1 MKKMTIINEE
11 KIESEI
17 LDNADKEASKGD
29 EE

>member
-17 LDNADKEASKGD
+17 LDNAEKEASKG
-29 EE
+29 EEE